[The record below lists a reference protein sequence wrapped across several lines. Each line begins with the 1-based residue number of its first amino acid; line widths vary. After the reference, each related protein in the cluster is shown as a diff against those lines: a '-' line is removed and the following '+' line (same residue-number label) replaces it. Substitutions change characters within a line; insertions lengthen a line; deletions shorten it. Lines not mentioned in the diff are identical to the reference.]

1 MDGQSSTGDRWFA
14 LRCDARWEN
23 MPVVDADR
31 AVRRCER
38 CERTVHLCRTVAQFE
53 GHARHGNCV
62 AVLESGPFAR
72 VVTNSCEAPQAPED
86 APSAENPFD
95 PLDADGSQRQAYR
108 ASRLGTDENPEPRG
122 TAPRAGYQFGLGS
135 SLKTSC
141 SAKPQRVRIILKYS
155 FSRSMLM

>member
-14 LRCDARWEN
+14 SRCDARWEN

-53 GHARHGNCV
+53 RHARHGNCV

-86 APSAENPFD
+86 APSAGNPFD
-95 PLDADGSQRQAYR
+95 PLDVDVPRPPPQPSREVWIPTAGVPRKPARDGR
-108 ASRLGTDENPEPRG
+108 EP
-122 TAPRAGYQFGLGS
+122 
-135 SLKTSC
+135 
-141 SAKPQRVRIILKYS
+141 
-155 FSRSMLM
+155 

>member
-95 PLDADGSQRQAYR
+95 PLDADVPRPPPPQPPREVWIPTAGVPRKPAR
-108 ASRLGTDENPEPRG
+108 DGREP
-122 TAPRAGYQFGLGS
+122 
-135 SLKTSC
+135 
-141 SAKPQRVRIILKYS
+141 
-155 FSRSMLM
+155 